1 MTAPVFIAPT
11 PVLAAAGAGSVIRLD
26 GAEGR
31 HAAGVRRLRAGE
43 QVDLVDGA
51 GSRVRGVVRQVIGS
65 SALDVEVASVDFE
78 GPPALRLVVL
88 LALIKGDRFED
99 AVQMLTELSVDEII
113 PWAAER
119 SIVQWR
125 GDKAVRAAQRVRMVA
140 VEASKQSRRS
150 RFPAVSPLL
159 STSQAVD
166 RVAGADAVVVLH
178 ESARV
183 PLSEVALPDRG
194 EMVLVVGPEGG
205 ISDAELQAFSA
216 RGAVV
221 VRMGP
226 TVLRAA
232 TAAVSGAAIA
242 MARCGRLDA
251 GLDAGLD
258 A

>member
-11 PVLAAAGAGSVIRLD
+11 AVLAAAGAGSLVRLD
-26 GAEGR
+26 GTEGR

-43 QVDLVDGA
+43 QIDLVDGGGIRA
-51 GSRVRGVVRQVIGS
+51 RGVVREVIGS
-65 SALDVEVASVDFE
+65 AALEVEVRGVDFE
-78 GPPALRLVVL
+78 EPPGLRVVVL

-99 AVQMLTELSVDEII
+99 AVQMLTEVSVDEVI
-113 PWAAER
+113 PWDAER
-119 SIVQWR
+119 SIVRWR
-125 GDKAVRAAQRVRMVA
+125 GEKAVRAAQRARMVA
-140 VEASKQSRRS
+140 VEASKQSRRA

-159 STSQAVD
+159 STPQAVG
-166 RVAGADAVVVLH
+166 RVAGADAVIVLH

-194 EMVLVVGPEGG
+194 EIVLVVGPEGG

-232 TAAVSGAAIA
+232 TAAVSGAAIVL
-242 MARCGRLDA
+242 ARCGRLDA
-251 GLDAGLD
+251 
-258 A
+258 